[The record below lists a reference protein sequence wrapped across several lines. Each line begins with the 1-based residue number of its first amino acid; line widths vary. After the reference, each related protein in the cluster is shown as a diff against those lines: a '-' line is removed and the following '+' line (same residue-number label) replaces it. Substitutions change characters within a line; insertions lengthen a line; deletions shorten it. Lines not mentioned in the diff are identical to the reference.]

1 VCVFD
6 SRDHASIL
14 LTWAPLK
21 ANILIDQTGQA
32 RLADFGMVT
41 IISDRSSLV
50 SSSSYTGGGTARWMS
65 PELIDPKRFGLKKG
79 CRTKSSDC
87 YALGMVVY
95 ETISGRSPFHQHADY
110 TVVMKVL
117 EGGRPTRG
125 AGFARSLWNML
136 TLCWAPQPGDR
147 PTIEDV
153 FQCLEAVG
161 TLSGPPSPGVDEDTD
176 SGGDDLE
183 TRDGSRMFF
192 LFRTLCNVP
201 RSQCVPG

>member
-1 VCVFD
+1 
-6 SRDHASIL
+6 
-14 LTWAPLK
+14 
-21 ANILIDQTGQA
+21 
-32 RLADFGMVT
+32 
-41 IISDRSSLV
+41 
-50 SSSSYTGGGTARWMS
+50 MS
-65 PELIDPKRFGLKKG
+65 PELIDPKRFGFKKG

-95 ETISGRSPFHQHADY
+95 ETISGRSPFHHHADY

-153 FQCLEAVG
+153 FQCLERVRA
-161 TLSGPPSPGVDEDTD
+161 LSEPPSPGVDEETESDCD
-176 SGGDDLE
+176 SWDSADNY
-183 TRDGSRMFF
+183 RMFPHF
-192 LFRTLCNVP
+192 I
-201 RSQCVPG
+201 SS